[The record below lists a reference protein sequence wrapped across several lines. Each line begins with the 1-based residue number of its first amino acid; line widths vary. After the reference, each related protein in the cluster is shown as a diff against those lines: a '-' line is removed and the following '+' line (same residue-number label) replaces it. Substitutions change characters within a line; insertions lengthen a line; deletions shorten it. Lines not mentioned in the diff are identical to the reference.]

1 MPARPVWAP
10 KVSREKLRLL
20 YESEAEGRLDT
31 GLLDDVYV
39 TLYLRCQSILQVTEA
54 AEGHVTCPECGE
66 RFERTERKYGK
77 QRRDE
82 LLTCPGCGWQ
92 TDWETFHRSY
102 EGKQLVGANALPA
115 VAVFVEGFEKVRKP
129 EQRLLAIDR
138 LVHAFHNQLREQPNR
153 PLAVNLIEGSLQ
165 QVVALILGLAYG
177 GTTATE
183 RGEDDWRERL
193 SASCVARHV
202 EELNDKEESGAQPR
216 KE

>member
-1 MPARPVWAP
+1 MSTRLTWAP
-10 KVSREKLRLL
+10 KVAREKLRRL
-20 YESEAEGRLDT
+20 YESEAEGRLD
-31 GLLDDVYV
+31 GELLDEVYIA
-39 TLYLRCQSILQVTEA
+39 LYLRCQSILQVTEA
-54 AEGHVTCPECGE
+54 AEGWVTCPDCGE
-66 RFERTERKYGK
+66 QFERTARKYGK
-77 QRRDE
+77 RRHEE
-82 LLTCPGCGWQ
+82 LLTCSGCGWQ

-115 VAVFVEGFEKVRKP
+115 VAIFVEGFDKLHKP

-193 SASCVARHV
+193 RASCVARHV
-202 EELNDKEESGAQPR
+202 EELDDKEESGA
-216 KE
+216 